1 MENALHAILR
11 ITGLRVW
18 PMDLMHLRYRLRSGH
33 YYLYDMR
40 DALNTVTGE
49 RPYRLKLELVAI
61 AFDRITG
68 RIHQHGHP
76 TRINSWAM
84 GAQRRLRM
92 AGDWEGADRLV
103 VVSGPL
109 PEEEINKCLSVQGY
123 CRWLLLRLT
132 HIPHGK
138 FGAHRSSHRSTWQ
151 GQESSQQ
158 RRAA

>member
-1 MENALHAILR
+1 
-11 ITGLRVW
+11 
-18 PMDLMHLRYRLRSGH
+18 MDLLHLRYQLRSGH

-40 DALNTVTGE
+40 DAPNAITGE
-49 RPYRLKLELVAI
+49 RPYRLKTELVAI

-68 RIHQHGHP
+68 RVHQHGPP

-84 GAQRRLRM
+84 GSQRRLRM

-109 PEEEINKCLSVQGY
+109 PEEEINKCLGVPGY
-123 CRWLLLRLT
+123 CRWLLMRLASM
-132 HIPHGK
+132 PHGK
-138 FGAHRSSHRSTWQ
+138 FNAYRSASSSWQ
-151 GQESSQQ
+151 RRESSQQ

>member
-1 MENALHAILR
+1 
-11 ITGLRVW
+11 
-18 PMDLMHLRYRLRSGH
+18 MDLLHLRYQLRSGH

-40 DALNTVTGE
+40 DAPNAITGE
-49 RPYRLKLELVAI
+49 RPYRLKTELVAI

-68 RIHQHGHP
+68 RVHQHGPP

-109 PEEEINKCLSVQGY
+109 PEEEINKCLGVPGY
-123 CRWLLLRLT
+123 CRWLLMRLASM
-132 HIPHGK
+132 PHGK
-138 FGAHRSSHRSTWQ
+138 FNAYRSASSSWQ
-151 GQESSQQ
+151 RRESSQQ

>member
-1 MENALHAILR
+1 
-11 ITGLRVW
+11 
-18 PMDLMHLRYRLRSGH
+18 MDLLHLRYQLRSGH

-40 DALNTVTGE
+40 DAPNAITGE
-49 RPYRLKLELVAI
+49 RPYRLKTELVAI

-68 RIHQHGHP
+68 RVHQHGPP

-109 PEEEINKCLSVQGY
+109 PEEEINKCLGVPGY
-123 CRWLLLRLT
+123 CRWLLMRLASM
-132 HIPHGK
+132 PHGK
-138 FGAHRSSHRSTWQ
+138 LNAYRSASRSSWQ
-151 GQESSQQ
+151 RRESSQQ